1 MGFQVFYLLI
11 LACVLNGCTA
21 LIITNE
27 KTVCAL
33 AGSSVTLKCSILQGK
48 ETHVTQIQ
56 WSKFADGLS
65 RIIAVYNPLYGTK
78 YSEAAYNNSASFE
91 KGFHD
96 CLTDFSRTSKEV
108 NSVANNLECNQ
119 WILQLKNVTFELSG
133 SYECIFTTFPTGTSS
148 SKIHLFV
155 KKREYKNSVLQALLN
170 QSLEILCMNS
180 MPSYINLTNASV
192 TWSLKENG
200 TEKILIKKQSYYLQ
214 GYTANN
220 LTVYK
225 DRIQM
230 SSKNALLISPVTV
243 IDDGKTF
250 VCSIAAVSGRIQ
262 ESATQ
267 VKTFAKPEISI
278 VLHTVSKG
286 KAHFTCMI
294 KKAYPKP
301 KLMWYMGGKILNEK
315 SEGLL
320 IKNKATNRV
329 GSFYERTSF
338 LSIWNIT
345 HPSINQTFKCMSSYH
360 FTRNDRKTFSSKEI
374 LITYGFQNAS
384 LAYSEFTSH
393 ITAISD
399 SPTERLQT
407 TLSEASKATLVSD
420 SSSEKH
426 LHSIKTLQSDT
437 TEKLFSDSTVPQK
450 ILHST
455 KTLQSTTTTVLLH
468 DSTVPQKSTQTL
480 QNDPITAFF
489 SESTVPQSEST
500 IPQRLKNSRITTH
513 QNAATVTHFHE
524 NSMPPQRNLPIGR
537 VIEVTT
543 VNSPANSYTI
553 KNGLDTGSTMV
564 PKHSTFPWSIVV
576 AFLLFFCTCLIIC
589 GIRKWCQHQREIMNK
604 PPSFKPPPPPVKYS
618 SIQVY
623 NEIYSSCDELENLK
637 SA

>member
-155 KKREYKNSVLQALLN
+155 KKR
-170 QSLEILCMNS
+170 
-180 MPSYINLTNASV
+180 
-192 TWSLKENG
+192 
-200 TEKILIKKQSYYLQ
+200 
-214 GYTANN
+214 
-220 LTVYK
+220 
-225 DRIQM
+225 
-230 SSKNALLISPVTV
+230 
-243 IDDGKTF
+243 
-250 VCSIAAVSGRIQ
+250 
-262 ESATQ
+262 
-267 VKTFAKPEISI
+267 AKPEISI

>member
-1 MGFQVFYLLI
+1 
-11 LACVLNGCTA
+11 
-21 LIITNE
+21 
-27 KTVCAL
+27 
-33 AGSSVTLKCSILQGK
+33 
-48 ETHVTQIQ
+48 
-56 WSKFADGLS
+56 
-65 RIIAVYNPLYGTK
+65 
-78 YSEAAYNNSASFE
+78 
-91 KGFHD
+91 
-96 CLTDFSRTSKEV
+96 
-108 NSVANNLECNQ
+108 
-119 WILQLKNVTFELSG
+119 
-133 SYECIFTTFPTGTSS
+133 
-148 SKIHLFV
+148 
-155 KKREYKNSVLQALLN
+155 
-170 QSLEILCMNS
+170 
-180 MPSYINLTNASV
+180 
-192 TWSLKENG
+192 
-200 TEKILIKKQSYYLQ
+200 
-214 GYTANN
+214 
-220 LTVYK
+220 
-225 DRIQM
+225 M

-315 SEGLL
+315 SEG
-320 IKNKATNRV
+320 
-329 GSFYERTSF
+329 
-338 LSIWNIT
+338 
-345 HPSINQTFKCMSSYH
+345 
-360 FTRNDRKTFSSKEI
+360 
-374 LITYGFQNAS
+374 FQNAS

-426 LHSIKTLQSDT
+426 LHSIKTL
-437 TEKLFSDSTVPQK
+437 
-450 ILHST
+450 
-455 KTLQSTTTTVLLH
+455 
-468 DSTVPQKSTQTL
+468 QKSTQTL

-553 KNGLDTGSTMV
+553 KNGLDTGSTIV
-564 PKHSTFPWSIVV
+564 PKHSQIAVRHGCHESSDATAEQPPGGAVDQSRRPGSELRTGLRGRFVRRESGGRGGGGVPRPGSSSRRPWSEVGVLISLLCLRQRDVGGGGILKTRQAQRPRQGEAV
-576 AFLLFFCTCLIIC
+576 AL
-589 GIRKWCQHQREIMNK
+589 
-604 PPSFKPPPPPVKYS
+604 PVW
-618 SIQVY
+618 QVSRRMTEEEPLPALTPMRFS
-623 NEIYSSCDELENLK
+623 N
-637 SA
+637 